1 MRRLIALVSLL
12 VAVDLT
18 LWSAIVPLIPHYRAE
33 LGLTKVE
40 SGWLV
45 AAFSLSVVV
54 VAIPPTNGPAITPAT
69 AAAFE

>member
-45 AAFSLSVVV
+45 AAFSR
-54 VAIPPTNGPAITPAT
+54 ARTPPP
-69 AAAFE
+69 

>member
-1 MRRLIALVSLL
+1 LRRLIALVSLL

-18 LWSAIVPLIPHYRAE
+18 MWSAIVPLLPHYRSE

-45 AAFSLSVVV
+45 AAFSLAVVA
-54 VAIPPTNGPAITPAT
+54 VAIPVGHLADRI
-69 AAAFE
+69 